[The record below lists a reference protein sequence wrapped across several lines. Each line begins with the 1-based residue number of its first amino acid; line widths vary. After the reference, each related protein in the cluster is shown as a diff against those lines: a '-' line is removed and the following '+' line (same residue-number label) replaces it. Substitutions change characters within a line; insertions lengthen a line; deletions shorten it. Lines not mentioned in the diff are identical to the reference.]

1 MRSHR
6 KAIQSPIVAKHMNR
20 FFKGVTA
27 HERKDPIL
35 MAEAYARHLFHE
47 RRRELVDDKKLSH
60 SPFYVGLGVSEG
72 GFERLT
78 KRSLLVSD
86 TLLLAHHGPGSARE
100 LVQLPPSRSTDLLER
115 IFLPPR
121 SSTSFDPQS
130 GITVTEWPER
140 LSLVCDN
147 IFTLGQWIAD
157 SEPLLRSGLVWY
169 LPKYSIQ
176 SMRSVISA
184 SSGGVNRTDSQAS
197 PVRTALDFLVRDGR
211 AIEEVE
217 GSGSGPVQS
226 RVVRPILQMD
236 LPFIDGVP
244 MATASRITVEEF
256 GSYRAAKRFLQ
267 QSLTDL
273 DGAVQSDHMEH
284 ELRKIGNQLEDEIR
298 RVQSQMNIAR
308 RKRAVSVTGA
318 VIGTVGAVLVAVYG
332 PAMTAALPLIGA
344 AGAGGVW
351 EIIRNTAENSPRTL
365 RDDQWYYM
373 WLMAKNSNSYTI

>member
-6 KAIQSPIVAKHMNR
+6 KAIQNPIVAKHMNR
-20 FFKGVTA
+20 FFKGVTV
-27 HERKDPIL
+27 HERKDPSL
-35 MAEAYARHLFHE
+35 MAKAYARHLFHE

-86 TLLLAHHGPGSARE
+86 TLLLAHHGPGSVHE
-100 LVQLPPSRSTDLLER
+100 LVQIPPRIDPIER
-115 IFLPPR
+115 IFAPR
-121 SSTSFDPQS
+121 RSTSFDPQT
-130 GITVTEWPER
+130 GITVTEWPDR
-140 LSLVCDN
+140 LALVCDN
-147 IFTLGQWIAD
+147 IFTLGQWLTN

-176 SMRSVISA
+176 SERSVIHA
-184 SSGGVNRTDSQAS
+184 SPGDVSRTDSQAS

-211 AIEEVE
+211 VIEEVE
-217 GSGSGPVQS
+217 GSGNGPVQS

-236 LPFIDGVP
+236 LPFIDGVS
-244 MATASRITVEEF
+244 MATASRITVEQF

-267 QSLTDL
+267 QSIADL

-308 RKRAVSVTGA
+308 RKRAISVTGA

-373 WLMAKNSNSYTI
+373 WLMAKNSNTYTI